1 MLWRWALQSWLNQAA
16 RDAVVAGLNSAGERG
31 ESHQDAGRR
40 KSGAQDHE
48 CDVGIVFAL
57 GIEAGG
63 FLDRLS
69 GRILVKGSGFVLHEA
84 GLHGRAVAVLIS
96 GAGQEAARRGTEA
109 LIAGHRPK
117 FIISSGFAG
126 GLHGDLAKYDI
137 LMADSVIGAG
147 GERLSIDLRMDR
159 ETAARSRG
167 LHLGPL
173 LTTDRLIRTTEE
185 KRVLGTQHGA
195 VAVDMESLAVAE
207 VCSREKFR
215 CLAVRVI
222 SDTVDEELP
231 GDVER
236 LLKQKSAAGRAGAAL
251 RAITRRPA
259 SFKDMWNLK
268 EQAIVASDRLGQF
281 LEGVVEQLVPIER
294 RSS

>member
-16 RDAVVAGLNSAGERG
+16 RDAVVAGLNSAGETAA
-31 ESHQDAGRR
+31 SHQQPTRSHFEGPD
-40 KSGAQDHE
+40 QQ
-48 CDVGIVFAL
+48 CDVGVVFAL

-63 FLDRLS
+63 LLDRLS
-69 GRILVKGSGFVLHEA
+69 GRVSVKGSGFVLHEG

-96 GAGQEAARRGTEA
+96 GAGQQAARHGAEA

-117 FIISSGFAG
+117 FVISSGFAG
-126 GLHGDLAKYDI
+126 GLHSDLAKYDI
-137 LMADSVIGAG
+137 LMADSVIGTD

-167 LHLGPL
+167 LHVGPL
-173 LTTDRLIRTTEE
+173 LTTDRIIRTKVE
-185 KRVLGTQHGA
+185 KRTLETQHGA
-195 VAVDMESLAVAE
+195 LAVDMESLAVAQ

-215 CLAVRVI
+215 CLAIRVI

-231 GDVER
+231 ADVER
-236 LLKQKSAAGRAGAAL
+236 LIKQKSAAGRAGAAL
-251 RAITRRPA
+251 RAVTRRPA

-268 EQAIVASDRLGQF
+268 EQAIVAADRLGHF
-281 LEGVVEQLVPIER
+281 LEGVVEQLAPAEQR
-294 RSS
+294 GS